1 MAIAAAAA
9 ACYNDDDDD
18 DDDDEIVA
26 WEPPSLVSNDVR
38 PLAVITTND

>member
-9 ACYNDDDDD
+9 ACYND

>member
-9 ACYNDDDDD
+9 ACYNDD